1 MTELLEIAFQQIDL
15 HAAIESLDD
24 EELDA
29 LNFGVIGFDAD
40 GLVRRY
46 NALESRLG
54 GFSRERILNTHVFT
68 AVAPCF
74 NNYLVAG
81 RFDTA
86 REESTVLDDTID
98 YVLTLK
104 MRPVRVRLRLLAS
117 PQHGLR
123 YVLVHRLA

>member
-1 MTELLEIAFQQIDL
+1 MLELMPVVFQQTDM
-15 HAAIESLDD
+15 HAALEAQDD
-24 EELDA
+24 EELDG
-29 LNFGVIGFDAD
+29 LDFGVIGFDAD

-54 GFSRERILNTHVFT
+54 GFSRERILNTHIFD

-81 RFDTA
+81 RFDSA

-117 PQHGLR
+117 PNHALS
-123 YVLVHRLA
+123 YVLVQRLA